1 MKRIKDWFAMNK
13 GAAIMIGI
21 TIAYTLIM
29 IGIIYG
35 LGGDLFSCASGSLSD
50 TTKETIEIETSIN
63 RPE

>member
-1 MKRIKDWFAMNK
+1 MEKKPNLFARIKDWFVMNK

-35 LGGDLFSCASGSLSD
+35 VWL
-50 TTKETIEIETSIN
+50 
-63 RPE
+63 

>member
-1 MKRIKDWFAMNK
+1 
-13 GAAIMIGI
+13 MIGI
-21 TIAYTLIM
+21 TVAYTLLM
-29 IGIIYG
+29 IAIIYG